1 MDEIGRLGRDNWGWQ
16 ARIGMFIVGNEAV
29 PEAEMWAMAPPH
41 VSIHA
46 ARVTAS
52 SPWAPW
58 DTGRTTVSLADDLT
72 RGCRQFAAMRLS
84 AVVVGHSSSSFVGGV
99 GWDRA
104 VVAQLAEILGPE
116 IALSTNGLDC
126 QAALRHLGVTAPFL
140 VIPPWY
146 NDASLAAALE
156 YLKAHEL
163 APAGYLRQDPGI
175 GWRDLAP
182 ESLYG
187 HGMGFAQDVESLYRQ
202 IRAACPSAADGVLI
216 AGTGFRCVAILEALE
231 QDLGRPV
238 VSANQASL
246 WQGLRRAGVGR
257 PVTGFGRLLRG

>member
-1 MDEIGRLGRDNWGWQ
+1 
-16 ARIGMFIVGNEAV
+16 
-29 PEAEMWAMAPPH
+29 
-41 VSIHA
+41 
-46 ARVTAS
+46 
-52 SPWAPW
+52 
-58 DTGRTTVSLADDLT
+58 
-72 RGCRQFAAMRLS
+72 MRLS

-156 YLKAHEL
+156 YLKAHDL

-202 IRAACPSAADGVLI
+202 IRAACPPAADGVLI

>member
-126 QAALRHLGVTAPFL
+126 QAGAPGSNERLRRLSPGNGPAEPGVTDSPDQGRGSCPANP
-140 VIPPWY
+140 V
-146 NDASLAAALE
+146 AATE
-156 YLKAHEL
+156 
-163 APAGYLRQDPGI
+163 PDP
-175 GWRDLAP
+175 D
-182 ESLYG
+182 S
-187 HGMGFAQDVESLYRQ
+187 
-202 IRAACPSAADGVLI
+202 
-216 AGTGFRCVAILEALE
+216 
-231 QDLGRPV
+231 
-238 VSANQASL
+238 
-246 WQGLRRAGVGR
+246 
-257 PVTGFGRLLRG
+257 